1 MSKLIINAD
10 DFGYSKGVNYG
21 IIDAYQNGILTSTTM
36 MTNMPAAEHAAKLA
50 FENPEL
56 SVGIHFVLTCGG
68 PVSTGVPSLVDE
80 HGNFK
85 KLSVL
90 EKDQTIKLEEIEKEY
105 RAQLDRFLS
114 FGLKPSHFD
123 SHHHMHMH
131 EMVYPIF
138 EKLAKEQDVPI
149 RISSPDLNHPSYQFK
164 TTQYFDYSFYKTES
178 NQLNIDLLVNI
189 LKKCS
194 QFETAEIMS
203 HPAFLDQALLSGTSY
218 ALPRALEQQILTSKE
233 ARKAIE
239 DLNIELINYRQL

>member
-1 MSKLIINAD
+1 MAKLIINAD

-50 FENPEL
+50 FENPDL
-56 SVGIHFVLTCGG
+56 SVGIHFVLTCGA

-80 HGNFK
+80 EGNFK
-85 KLSVL
+85 KLAVL
-90 EKDQTIKLEEIEKEY
+90 EKDSSINPEEIEKEY
-105 RAQLDRFLS
+105 RAQLEKFLS

-131 EMVYPIF
+131 DLVYPIF
-138 EKLAKEQDVPI
+138 DKLAKEQGVPI
-149 RISSPDLNHPSYQFK
+149 RISSPDPNHPSYKLK
-164 TTQYFDYSFYKTES
+164 TTTYFDYSFYNSEANALS
-178 NQLNIDLLVNI
+178 VDLLINI

-194 QFETAEIMS
+194 QFETSEIMS
-203 HPAFLDQALLSGTSY
+203 HPAFLDQALLNGTSY
-218 ALPRALEQQILTSKE
+218 AIPRALEHQILTSKE
-233 ARKAIE
+233 VKKAIE